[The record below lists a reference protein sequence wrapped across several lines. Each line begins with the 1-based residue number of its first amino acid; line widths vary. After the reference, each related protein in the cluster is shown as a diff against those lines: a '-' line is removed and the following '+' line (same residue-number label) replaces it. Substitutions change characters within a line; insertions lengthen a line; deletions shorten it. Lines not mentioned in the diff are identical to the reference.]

1 MARIRGLRLLP
12 IGLLVLAACAPRPAA
27 GPAPAPAPAAPAPS
41 GPAAA
46 SPASPA
52 AAAPA
57 AAPPAPAPPAQKTR
71 VVAGYIPTAGG
82 APFYVG
88 LERGYFEAE
97 GIELESEN
105 VAVTTEGL
113 AQAAAGNLQVASI
126 TVGVAALNIF
136 ASGIEIKIIG
146 GTFGTPPSGQH
157 AFPFLVRK
165 ALYDSGEVRDVS
177 GLRGRK
183 VALNGTGVY
192 SEYALG
198 EALRTGGLTV
208 PDVDVQTMGF
218 PEMPVAFS
226 NGAIDAALPTEPF
239 GTQAIELG
247 VAVPLVTDYLHGVQG
262 GVMVAGEAFLKDG
275 RAVEGFLRAYIRGLR
290 DTHQEGIT
298 SPTIAAIIE
307 KYTRVPVAVL
317 QKTIPPYNDPD
328 MAINMASLMDQQ
340 RFYMDRGYLRFTEP
354 LDLNLYIEDGPRT
367 AALRTLNAR

>member
-1 MARIRGLRLLP
+1 MATIRGLRLLP
-12 IGLLVLAACAPRPAA
+12 IGLLLLAACAPRPAA
-27 GPAPAPAPAAPAPS
+27 GPGAAPAPAPPAPS

-46 SPASPA
+46 SPGGSSPAAPA

-57 AAPPAPAPPAQKTR
+57 SAPPAQKTR
-71 VVAGYIPTAGG
+71 VVAGYIPTSGG

-105 VAVTTEGL
+105 VGVTTEAL

-126 TVGVAALNIF
+126 TVGVAALNVF
-136 ASGIEIKIIG
+136 ASGIETKIIG
-146 GTFGTPPSGQH
+146 GTFGTPAAGQH
-157 AFPFLVRK
+157 AFPFIVRK
-165 ALYDSGEVRDVS
+165 ALYDSGEVRDAS

-192 SEYALG
+192 SEYVLG

-208 PDVDVQTMGF
+208 PDVDVQNMGF
-218 PEMPVAFS
+218 PEMPVALS
-226 NGAIDAALPTEPF
+226 NGAVDAAVPTEPF

-262 GVMVAGEAFLKDG
+262 GVMVAGEAFLKDR
-275 RAVEGFLRAYIRGLR
+275 RAVEGFLRGYIRGLR

-298 SPTIAAIIE
+298 SPTIATIIE

-317 QKTIPPYNDPD
+317 QKAIPPYNDPD
-328 MAINMASLMDQQ
+328 MAINVASLMDQQ
-340 RFYMDRGYLRFTEP
+340 RFYMERGYLRFTEP
-354 LDLNLYIEDGPRT
+354 LDLNLYIEDGPRA
-367 AALRTLNAR
+367 AALRTLTAR